1 MPEPGSATQPPVTES
16 QSETAS
22 RVAELREQGT
32 SAPLEARDAAWRWF
46 EQLGEEVGRDRDAG
60 AATLAE
66 LFALGTPPAGID
78 GRTEGILVAPLI
90 TGPVDRVMRG
100 LAGAWMPWMG
110 KRFDAERKRGDNVL
124 RQSARWP
131 AKLFWPLYPTRDLGD
146 DRTAFDF
153 ETRVERSEDDS
164 SVDVL
169 VIDYVVMDSN
179 PRFLIKRIRDEL
191 VEIVPGANLGKV
203 LWRNGDG
210 SYALIGYFALRN
222 DPASERP

>member
-1 MPEPGSATQPPVTES
+1 MPEPASATQPSVAEA
-16 QSETAS
+16 QSETAR

-46 EQLGEEVGRDRDAG
+46 EQLGEEVGRDRHAG

-131 AKLFWPLYPTRDLGD
+131 VKLFWPLYVTRDLGD

-153 ETRVERSEDDS
+153 ETRVEPSEDDA

-203 LWRNGDG
+203 LWRHGDG
-210 SYALIGYFALRN
+210 SYALIAYFALRN
-222 DPASERP
+222 DPASDRT

>member
-1 MPEPGSATQPPVTES
+1 MPEPASATQPSVAEP
-16 QSETAS
+16 QSETAR

-32 SAPLEARDAAWRWF
+32 SAPLEARDAAWGWF

-60 AATLAE
+60 AAALAE

-90 TGPVDRVMRG
+90 SGPVDRAMRG

-110 KRFDAERKRGDNVL
+110 KRFDAAGNRGDNVL
-124 RQSARWP
+124 KQSARWP
-131 AKLFWPLYPTRDLGD
+131 VKLFWPLYATRDLGD

-153 ETRVERSEDDS
+153 ETRVEPSEDDS

-179 PRFLIKRIRDEL
+179 PRFVIKRIRDEL

-203 LWRNGDG
+203 LWRHGDG
-210 SYALIGYFALRN
+210 SYVLIGYFALRS
-222 DPASERP
+222 DPAIDRP

>member
-1 MPEPGSATQPPVTES
+1 MQEPASTTQPSVTES
-16 QSETAS
+16 QSEIAS
-22 RVAELREQGT
+22 RAEQLREQAT
-32 SAPLEARDAAWRWF
+32 SAPLEARDAAWGWF
-46 EQLGEEVGRDRDAG
+46 QQLGEEVGRDRDQG
-60 AATLAE
+60 SAALAE

-90 TGPVDRVMRG
+90 TGSVDRAMRG

-131 AKLFWPLYPTRDLGD
+131 VKLFWPLYPTRELGD

-153 ETRVERSEDDS
+153 ETRVETSEDDS

-179 PRFLIKRIRDEL
+179 PRFVIKRIRDEL

-203 LWRNGDG
+203 LWRHGDG
-210 SYALIGYFALRN
+210 SYVLIGYFALRS
-222 DPASERP
+222 DPAIDRP

>member
-1 MPEPGSATQPPVTES
+1 MQEPASTTQPSVAES

-22 RVAELREQGT
+22 RVAELREQAT
-32 SAPLEARDAAWRWF
+32 SAPLEACDAAWGWF
-46 EQLGEEVGRDRDAG
+46 QQLGEEVGRDRDQG
-60 AATLAE
+60 SAALAE

-90 TGPVDRVMRG
+90 TEPVDRAMRG
-100 LAGAWMPWMG
+100 LASLWIPWLG
-110 KRFDAERKRGDNVL
+110 KRFDAGANRGDNVL
-124 RQSARWP
+124 RRGARWP
-131 AKLFWPLYPTRDLGD
+131 AKLFWPLYETRPLGD

-153 ETRVERSEDDS
+153 ETRVEPSEDDS

-179 PRFLIKRIRDEL
+179 PRFVIKRIRDEL

-203 LWRNGDG
+203 LWRHGDG
-210 SYALIGYFALRN
+210 SYALIGYFALRS
-222 DPASERP
+222 DPAIDRS